1 MYKDPHSGELRRDF
15 CNNSPARFTSLSC
28 KILETVSSGI
38 PEYFQRGT
46 VSKQH
51 SGMAEMVQSDLSR
64 AYQQERHH
72 HDGLPQ
78 LVSAEARLAFHPSQS
93 TPDALF
99 VRAPTPS

>member
-1 MYKDPHSGELRRDF
+1 
-15 CNNSPARFTSLSC
+15 
-28 KILETVSSGI
+28 
-38 PEYFQRGT
+38 
-46 VSKQH
+46 
-51 SGMAEMVQSDLSR
+51 MAEMVQSDLSR

-78 LVSAEARLAFHPSQS
+78 LVIRGSLSGLPSSQS